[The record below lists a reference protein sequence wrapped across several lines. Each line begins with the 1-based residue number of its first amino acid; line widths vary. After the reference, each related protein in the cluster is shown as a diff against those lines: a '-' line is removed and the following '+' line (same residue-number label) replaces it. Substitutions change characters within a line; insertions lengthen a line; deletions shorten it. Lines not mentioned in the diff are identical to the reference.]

1 MIRLDYQVKMIRLDC
16 HLHVEGQGFFP
27 KEFLYFFDEDWAC
40 PDEKKTMVCVV
51 YRVLSLHNVRTYR
64 DILVVDLMKLS

>member
-1 MIRLDYQVKMIRLDC
+1 MIRLDCQVKMIRLDC

-40 PDEKKTMVCVV
+40 PDEKEPGFV
-51 YRVLSLHNVRTYR
+51 
-64 DILVVDLMKLS
+64 